1 MEEGDIGVGVGGVG
15 LGGGG
20 GGADFLHEQKGR
32 DLGGVIYMCTLDNIH
47 WSLFKNF

>member
-15 LGGGG
+15 QRGRLE
-20 GGADFLHEQKGR
+20 FLHEQKGR

-47 WSLFKNF
+47 WMLFKNF